1 MIFKV
6 VQEHHTH
13 THKEEKANTLKK
25 LPLHVHTK
33 RDRYE
38 IINVSHRVPLMMSL
52 HLLLL
57 TDDSSLFPEIQAHL
71 PIDPE

>member
-1 MIFKV
+1 M
-6 VQEHHTH
+6 QENHTH
-13 THKEEKANTLKK
+13 THKEENANTLQR

-33 RDRYE
+33 RDCYE
-38 IINVSHRVPLMMSL
+38 IINVIHRVPLMMSL

-57 TDDSSLFPEIQAHL
+57 TDDSSLFPEIQPHL